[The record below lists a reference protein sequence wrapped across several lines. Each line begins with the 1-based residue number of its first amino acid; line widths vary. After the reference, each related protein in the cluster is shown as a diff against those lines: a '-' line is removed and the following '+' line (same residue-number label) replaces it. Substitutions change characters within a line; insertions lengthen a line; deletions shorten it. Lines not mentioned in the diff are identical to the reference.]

1 MCPCLDCSTGSLG
14 QGLSVGVG
22 MALGLKKQGR
32 KGMVYVITGDGELQE
47 GICWEALMFASSS
60 ALDNLTVI
68 VDRNHLQLSA
78 PTEKT
83 NGLDDLGA
91 KMRSFNLSVSEID
104 GHCFSDIFS
113 ALDKDSQGK
122 PKVIIADTV
131 KGKGV
136 SFMENRVEWHG
147 ALPNKEQADLAYKE
161 LGGRRNG

>member
-1 MCPCLDCSTGSLG
+1 
-14 QGLSVGVG
+14 
-22 MALGLKKQGR
+22 
-32 KGMVYVITGDGELQE
+32 
-47 GICWEALMFASSS
+47 MFASSS

-104 GHCFSDIFS
+104 GHCFSEIFA

-147 ALPNKEQADLAYKE
+147 ALPNKEQAALAYKE